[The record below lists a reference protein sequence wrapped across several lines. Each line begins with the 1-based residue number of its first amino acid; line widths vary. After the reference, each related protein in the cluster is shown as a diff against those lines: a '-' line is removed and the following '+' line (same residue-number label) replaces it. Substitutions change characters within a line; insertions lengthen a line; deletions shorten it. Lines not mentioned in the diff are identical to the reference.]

1 MPTPPLSDELANEAY
16 QTYQR
21 HGGKSVLGAMK
32 AAAEEL
38 GLDRRT
44 LRSRI
49 QKYEERND
57 PAITDAKAAIG
68 TNMTPVLVWAKTKS
82 EDGTSYSALLK
93 PDPLARDALEAIRG
107 VLEGLTPVTPTIPP
121 QHADNDLIT
130 VYPIADL
137 HAGMMAWGRETG
149 ESYNTEAATRRLV
162 DWIGSVISRSPKS
175 GLGIVLA
182 AGDLLHAND
191 NTNATP
197 ASKHVLDVD
206 TRHFK
211 TLDRVIEAMAV
222 SVDLALH
229 HHEKV
234 LVVVKP
240 GNHDRDA
247 YLAVLFGLDQRYR
260 NEPRVT
266 VEKEPSE
273 FWAFQFGKVMLSCHH
288 GDKAKAERM
297 VLFLADE
304 FPEMWGCTRYRFLF
318 TGHFHHHKSQDIGGV
333 VWEQLRA
340 MTARDAYAASHAYS
354 ARAELQGITYH
365 RDKGEV
371 SRVKVTV

>member
-1 MPTPPLSDELANEAY
+1 MPTPPLSDELASEAY
-16 QTYQR
+16 QAYQR
-21 HGGKSVLGAMK
+21 HGGKAVFGAKK
-32 AAAEEL
+32 AAADEL

-44 LRSRI
+44 LGNRI
-49 QKYEERND
+49 AKYEERND

-93 PDPLARDALEAIRG
+93 PDPLARDALEAIRD
-107 VLEGLTPVTPTIPP
+107 VLEGLPPVKPIPAP
-121 QHADNDLIT
+121 QHADKDLIT
-130 VYPIADL
+130 LYPIADL

-149 ESYNTEAATRRLV
+149 EDYNTATATERLTG
-162 DWIGSVISRSPKS
+162 WIGQCISSSPRS

-197 ASKHVLDVD
+197 QSKHVLDVD

-211 TLDRVIEAMAV
+211 TLDRVIEAMAL

-229 HHEKV
+229 HHESV

-260 NEPRVT
+260 SEPRVT
-266 VEKEPSE
+266 VEKNPSE
-273 FWAFQFGKVMLSCHH
+273 FWAYQFGKVMLACHH
-288 GDKAKAERM
+288 GDKAKAQQM
-297 VLFLADE
+297 VLYLADE
-304 FPEMWGCTRYRFLF
+304 FPEMWGGTRHRFLW
-318 TGHFHHHKSQDIGGV
+318 TGHLHHHKSQDIGGV
-333 VWEQLRA
+333 QWEQLRA
-340 MTARDAYAASHAYS
+340 ITAKDAYAASHAYS
-354 ARAELQGITYH
+354 ARAQMQGITYH
-365 RDKGEV
+365 REFGEV
-371 SRVKVTV
+371 ARVKVSA